1 VKIGCWGP
9 TIKCNVPKRGW
20 ISGIGGCP
28 NVGGICIG
36 CTAPGFPDKIMPFMD
51 EPPGGVLSTNLIRP
65 YGALIRNLRKLT
77 DRQVDKEPLWRHNRA
92 EYTTGYEP
100 QRPEKLHPMQV
111 PSFFRAGNRDE

>member
-1 VKIGCWGP
+1 
-9 TIKCNVPKRGW
+9 
-20 ISGIGGCP
+20 
-28 NVGGICIG
+28 
-36 CTAPGFPDKIMPFMD
+36 M
-51 EPPGGVLSTNLIRP
+51 LSTNLIRP

-100 QRPEKLHPMQV
+100 QRPEKLHPTQV